1 MSGSPRYIFNDDWF
15 HCTAAATAVSPQN
28 NHLLADLKQNCFHSV
43 LLIRVSVELLRAG
56 AEGQIELET
65 KVCEVFIIAEETK
78 IIMDRRVR

>member
-15 HCTAAATAVSPQN
+15 HCTAAATAVRPQN

-56 AEGQIELET
+56 AEGQIE
-65 KVCEVFIIAEETK
+65 
-78 IIMDRRVR
+78 RRTGDEGLRSFYNPGGGGHEDHNG